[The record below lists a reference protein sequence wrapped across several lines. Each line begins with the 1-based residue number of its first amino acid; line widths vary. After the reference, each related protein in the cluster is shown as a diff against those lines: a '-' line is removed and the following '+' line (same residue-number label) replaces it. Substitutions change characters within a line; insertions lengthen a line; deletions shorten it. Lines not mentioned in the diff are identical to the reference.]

1 MPTGSCPSRAAA
13 GYTDMKRLAR
23 RTKVALQGI
32 QRRLEHYYG
41 LESMPDV
48 VDFAEAAPHG
58 EREQLLVRESA
69 EAVELALIVPAGA
82 PRAGANDTWLQLLE
96 GVSHFV
102 YLVERVRTGL
112 PTTQLELELQAEVDK
127 FVLLGLEPG
136 GDPESVRRLHTHLY
150 EHGHFLDPSGTEA
163 GERYRLANTLA
174 ARLGARLVGRGARE
188 TRELLRRFYRA
199 GQTEKIG
206 LAMAA

>member
-1 MPTGSCPSRAAA
+1 
-13 GYTDMKRLAR
+13 MKRLAR
-23 RTKVALQGI
+23 RTRVALQSI

-41 LESMPDV
+41 LERTPDV
-48 VDFAEAAPHG
+48 AEFAEAAPQG

-69 EAVELALIVPAGA
+69 EAVELALIVPADA

-102 YLVERVRTGL
+102 FVVERVRTGL

-150 EHGHFLDPSGTEA
+150 EHGHFLDPSGSEA
-163 GERYRLANTLA
+163 GERYRLANALA
-174 ARLGARLVGRGARE
+174 ARLGARLLGRTARE

-199 GQTEKIG
+199 GQADKIA
-206 LAMAA
+206 LATAA